1 MKTIKRLIIA
11 IFFLMVVNM
20 VNGQIQFGVTG
31 GMGGATQSDFGN
43 IYDNDDI
50 GTGFNVGVIIRKSF
64 NETFA
69 LKTNLLCALKG
80 SSFDVL
86 KNEKS
91 LKQKDKFSYLML
103 PVKAEYSTPIFNNRL
118 FVAAGP
124 YAGLLLDAKQK
135 VDGISTDINE
145 AKDVDFGL
153 ALEFGY
159 SKRLSKSE
167 LQFSI
172 SYDMGLTKILDY
184 DDDIRNKALYI
195 NVGLLF

>member
-1 MKTIKRLIIA
+1 MKAIKKLIMA
-11 IFFLMVVNM
+11 IYFLMAVSM
-20 VNGQIQFGVTG
+20 AYGQIQFGVTAG
-31 GMGGATQSDFGN
+31 IGGATQSDFGN
-43 IYDNDDI
+43 IYDNDDLY
-50 GTGFNVGVIIRKSF
+50 TSFNAGITTRKSF

-69 LKTNLLCALKG
+69 IKTNFLYTSKG
-80 SSFDVL
+80 RSFDVL
-86 KNEKS
+86 KDGEPQ
-91 LKQKDKFSYLML
+91 KQKDKYSYLML
-103 PVKAEYSTPIFNNRL
+103 PVKAEYSIPVFNNRL
-118 FVAAGP
+118 FAAAGP
-124 YAGLLLDAKQK
+124 YAGLLLDANQK
-135 VDGISTDINE
+135 IDGISTDINE